1 MKYKKF
7 FFSISIIS
15 IIAINLNIS
24 SDNSTNMSTVR
35 LSQIAFAS
43 DGEGGSGDSNFK
55 KCGQGKVSFTPAHGA
70 TACIYCGD
78 CLAHWVF
85 LTYDGECK
93 LF

>member
-1 MKYKKF
+1 MKYKKI
-7 FFSISIIS
+7 FFSIIIIS

-24 SDNSTNMSTVR
+24 SDNSTNTGTVR

-43 DGEGGSGDSNFK
+43 DNEGGGGNSNFK
-55 KCGQGKVSFTPAHGA
+55 KCGQGTVSFTPAHGA

-85 LTYDGECK
+85 ISYEGECR

>member
-1 MKYKKF
+1 MKYKKI
-7 FFSISIIS
+7 FFSIIIIS

-24 SDNSTNMSTVR
+24 SDNSTNTGTVR
-35 LSQIAFAS
+35 LSQIAS
-43 DGEGGSGDSNFK
+43 DNEGGGGNSNFK
-55 KCGQGKVSFTPAHGA
+55 KCGQGTVSFTPAHGA

-85 LTYDGECK
+85 ISYEGECR